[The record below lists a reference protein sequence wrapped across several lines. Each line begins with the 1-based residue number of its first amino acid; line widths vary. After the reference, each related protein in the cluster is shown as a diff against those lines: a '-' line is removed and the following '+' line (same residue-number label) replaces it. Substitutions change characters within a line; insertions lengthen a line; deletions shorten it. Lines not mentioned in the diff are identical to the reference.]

1 MEILPLCVAVFR
13 TSLGVRSL
21 PSKGVN
27 AEPPWIRPSQPRRPL
42 RSGLVVA
49 GALVLFCCVGVAGL
63 AAWNLQAVTRAAG
76 PVRHT
81 ADGFLRQ
88 LTTGD
93 TDGAYDQLC
102 ADSRS
107 RWSRIGF
114 SSWVRTPP
122 TVQDYEIVDVA
133 VTSRRG
139 RPQGTVTVRLTR
151 DSGITEQRDL
161 SVITEDGGWRVC
173 GDPY

>member
-1 MEILPLCVAVFR
+1 M
-13 TSLGVRSL
+13 
-21 PSKGVN
+21 N
-27 AEPPWIRPSQPRRPL
+27 AEPPWIRPSQPRRPV
-42 RSGLVVA
+42 RTGLVVA
-49 GALVLFCCVGVAGL
+49 GAMVLLCCVGVAGL

-76 PVRHT
+76 PVRLT

-93 TDGAYDQLC
+93 TTGAYEQLC

-107 RWSRIGF
+107 RWSKIGF
-114 SSWVRTPP
+114 TSWVRTPP

-151 DSGITEQRDL
+151 DSGTTEQRDL
-161 SVITEDGGWRVC
+161 SIVTEDGGWRVC